1 MNQVLD
7 KIGKIGLVPV
17 VKIDDAKDAVPLGK
31 ALVEGGLPIAEITFR
46 TAAAAESIKKIKAE
60 LPEMLVGAGTVLT
73 IDQVKAS
80 VDSGAEFIVSPGFNP
95 RIVDYCVKNNIPIT
109 PGCSRPTDIEA
120 ALEFGLD
127 VVKFFPAEASGGLAA
142 LKAISA
148 PYGMVKFMPTGGI
161 DPNNVGSYLGF
172 NKILACGGSWM
183 VKDEWIKSGNF
194 EQIKKV
200 TSDAVKTVLGFEMS
214 HVAINSEPSETS
226 SIANKFSSIFGLP
239 LKENNNYIFAGSG
252 IEVLKKIGPGKNGH
266 IAIKTRSVER
276 AAYFLERN
284 GVELKMDTAS
294 YDAAG
299 KLTFVYI
306 KEEIGGFA
314 IHLEQ

>member
-1 MNQVLD
+1 MNQVID

-17 VKIDDAKDAVPLGK
+17 VKLDDAKDAVPLGK

-95 RIVDYCVKNNIPIT
+95 KIVEYCVKNNIPIT

-120 ALEFGLD
+120 ALEFGLN

-148 PYGMVKFMPTGGI
+148 PYGMVRFMPTGGI
-161 DPNNVGSYLGF
+161 DPSNVGNYLSF
-172 NKILACGGSWM
+172 NKVLACGGSWM
-183 VKDEWIKSGNF
+183 VKDEWIKAGNF
-194 EQIKKV
+194 EQVKKV
-200 TSDAVKTVLGFEMS
+200 SAEAVKTVLGFEMS
-214 HVAINSEPSETS
+214 HVAVNAESAEAG
-226 SIANKFSSIFGLP
+226 SIANKFGNIFGMAV
-239 LKENNNYIFAGSG
+239 KESERSFFAGAG
-252 IEVLKKIGPGKNGH
+252 FEVLKFMGPGKNGH
-266 IAIKTRSVER
+266 IAVKTRNVER
-276 AAYFLERN
+276 AVYFLERN
-284 GVELKMDTAS
+284 GVQLDMNTAK

-299 KLTFVYI
+299 KMTFIYI